1 MSIEEENKEVA
12 RRYMEEAFNNGNL
25 AVVPEVVA
33 PEYVHHTN
41 FGEVKGAE
49 GLKQTITIMRNAF
62 PDLNYVID
70 SMVAEG
76 NMVAFTL
83 RAQGTFEGEFFG
95 MSPTGNPFTYTEAV
109 FMRLAGGKIE
119 ESWSYNDSSAWFKQL
134 GVTPPVS
141 KYAAA

>member
-49 GLKQTITIMRNAF
+49 GLKQTVTIMRNAF
-62 PDLNYVID
+62 PDLNYTID
-70 SMVAEG
+70 SMVSEG

-83 RAQGTFEGEFFG
+83 RAQGTSKGEFLG
-95 MSPTGNPFTYTEAV
+95 IPPTGKQLKYTEAV
-109 FMRLAGGKIE
+109 FMRL
-119 ESWSYNDSSAWFKQL
+119 
-134 GVTPPVS
+134 
-141 KYAAA
+141 

>member
-1 MSIEEENKEVA
+1 MSVEEENKEVA
-12 RRYMEEAFNNGNL
+12 RRYMEEAFNKGNL
-25 AVVPEVVA
+25 AVIPDIVA
-33 PEYVHHTN
+33 NEYIHHTN
-41 FGEVKGAE
+41 FGEMKGAD
-49 GLKQTITIMRNAF
+49 GLKEAVTIMRTAF

-95 MSPTGNPFTYTEAV
+95 MPPTGNQFEYTEAV
-109 FMRLAGGKIE
+109 FMRFADGKVE

-134 GVTPPVS
+134 GVNPPS
-141 KYAAA
+141 Q